1 MPRVLFITTENLH
14 GTSGATI
21 STAELVRAMADS
33 EAIDLSLIAPAPDG
47 PSPVPDSVSTYWLTP
62 KPAGTIKWHLK
73 HQPSMARALLTAL
86 IRERPDEV
94 IIRIGPSTVIPIA
107 LGVLPGV
114 EYKALVR
121 GIVHRNLSIQRPVK
135 AAVWANT
142 TVADEAFASFEAV
155 AEMLDELGVDRE
167 VKVIPNA
174 VTPERFSPVDGPPPE
189 SIAPVTA
196 DAEFVIG
203 FVGTMEE
210 RHRVDVLVEAV
221 ASLPDSMK
229 TALVLVGD
237 GPQRAKLEA
246 LVENTGIDDRTVFTG
261 LVDFEEVPRY
271 ISACDVLY
279 GISAFDKPSNP
290 NKVYEYL
297 ACERPVITTRTPELG
312 FVGSEELGVAM
323 EEITVESVREALVEL
338 SETTPE
344 ERATMGRRGRE
355 YVSQHNSWAVVVDEL
370 LGVES

>member
-73 HQPSMARALLTAL
+73 HQPSMAWALLTAL

-135 AAVWANT
+135 AAVWANA

-174 VTPERFSPVDGPPPE
+174 VTPERFTPVEGPPPE
-189 SIAPVTA
+189 ILGSVTD

-221 ASLPDSMK
+221 ASLPESVK

-237 GPQRAKLEA
+237 GPQRVHLEA
-246 LVENTGIDDRTVFTG
+246 LVEQSGIDDQTLFTG

-279 GISAFDKPSNP
+279 GISSFDKPSNP
-290 NKVYEYL
+290 NKIYEYL
-297 ACERPVITTRTPELG
+297 ACERPVITTRTPELE
-312 FVGSEELGVAM
+312 FVGTEELGVAM
-323 EEITVESVREALVEL
+323 WEITVDSVREALMEL
-338 SETTPE
+338 SETTPA
-344 ERATMGRRGRE
+344 ERETMGRRGRE

-370 LGVES
+370 LGVDS